1 MTFCFVV
8 CAILYVCVC
17 VCVCVCLCFI
27 SHYRKGMDVDE
38 VTIDLSAEWLPV
50 EKPKDSRDD
59 EGVCV
64 CVCVCVCVRLC
75 V

>member
-1 MTFCFVV
+1 
-8 CAILYVCVC
+8 
-17 VCVCVCLCFI
+17 
-27 SHYRKGMDVDE
+27 MDVDE